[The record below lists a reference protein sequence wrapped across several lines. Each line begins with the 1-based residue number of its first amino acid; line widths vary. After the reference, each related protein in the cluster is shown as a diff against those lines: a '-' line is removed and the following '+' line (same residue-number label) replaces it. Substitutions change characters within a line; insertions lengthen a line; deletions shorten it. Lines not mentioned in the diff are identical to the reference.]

1 MLWICRHN
9 KNVDKNRKIK
19 YKIQCYGHVDLKNL
33 D

>member
-19 YKIQCYGHVDLKNL
+19 YKKNTML
-33 D
+33 WTCRP